1 MSSILKVDTIQT
13 TAGAA
18 PSAIDLGL
26 DVSGTILKM
35 HRHSWADEHQVANNS
50 SSYAAVTGSSFSF
63 TPKSASSTLIIVSDL
78 ACRVNGQAQGMM
90 FKHYVA
96 GSSISHDNGYAHE
109 LYFNTNSA
117 TATTADIYLRQ
128 TKSDTYSNTSSS
140 AKTIQLYVRD
150 YVTNSTSSNRI
161 NFLTRFRSATIVYEI
176 G

>member
-1 MSSILKVDTIQT
+1 MSSILKVDTIQN

-18 PSAIDLGL
+18 PTASDLGL

-35 HRHSWADEHQVANNS
+35 HRHTWADEHQVANNS

-78 ACRVNGQAQGMM
+78 SCRINGQAEGMM

-96 GSSISHDNGYAHE
+96 GSSISHDNNYAHE
-109 LYFNTNSA
+109 IYFNTNTS
-117 TATTADIYLRQ
+117 ADIYLRQ

-140 AKTIQLYVRD
+140 AKTIAVYARD
-150 YVTNSTSSNRI
+150 YRADGGSDHKINLSS
-161 NFLTRFRSATIVYEI
+161 RFASATIVYEI

>member
-18 PSAIDLGL
+18 PTASDLGL

-35 HRHSWADEHQVANNS
+35 HRHSWTDEHQVANNS
-50 SSYAAVTGSSFSF
+50 TSYASVTGSSFSF

-78 ACRVNGQAQGMM
+78 SCRINGTAQGMM

-96 GSSISHDNGYAHE
+96 GSSISHDSNYAHE
-109 LYFNTNSA
+109 TYFNATNVSC
-117 TATTADIYLRQ
+117 DIYLRQ
-128 TKSDTYSNTSSS
+128 TKSDSYSNTSSS

-150 YVTNSTSSNRI
+150 YNANGNSANRI
-161 NFLTRFRSATIVYEI
+161 NFLARFRSSTIVYEI

>member
-18 PSAIDLGL
+18 PTASDLGL

-35 HRHSWADEHQVANNS
+35 HRHSWADEHQIANNS
-50 SSYAAVTGSSFSF
+50 TSYAAVTGSSFSF

-78 ACRVNGQAQGMM
+78 SCRLNGQAQGLM

-96 GSSISHDNGYAHE
+96 GSSISHDNNSAHE
-109 LYFNTNSA
+109 IYINTNTSS
-117 TATTADIYLRQ
+117 DIYLRQ
-128 TKSDTYSNTSSS
+128 VKSDTYSNTSSS
-140 AKTIQLYVRD
+140 AKTIQLYARD
-150 YVTNSTSSNRI
+150 YNGNSGSDNRI

>member
-13 TAGAA
+13 TAGAT

-35 HRHSWADEHQVANNS
+35 HRHSWSDQYAIPNNS
-50 SSYAAVTGSSFSF
+50 GSFASVTGSSFSF

-78 ACRVNGQAQGMM
+78 SCRINGYQDGLM
-90 FKHYVA
+90 FAHYVD
-96 GSSISHDNGYAHE
+96 GSRISYYNNYAHE
-109 LYFNTNSA
+109 TYINTDGNN
-117 TATTADIYLRQ
+117 DIYIRQ

-140 AKTIQLYVRD
+140 AKTIAVYARD
-150 YVTNSTSSNRI
+150 YRADGGSDHKINLSS
-161 NFLTRFRSATIVYEI
+161 RFASATIVYEI

>member
-35 HRHSWADEHQVANNS
+35 HRHAWSNEYAIPNNS
-50 SSYAAVTGSSFSF
+50 SSLASITGSSFSF
-63 TPKSASSTLIIVSDL
+63 TPKSASSTLIIVSDIS
-78 ACRVNGQAQGMM
+78 CRINGNQDGLM
-90 FKHYVA
+90 FLHYVA
-96 GSSISHDNGYAHE
+96 GSSISHYNNYAHE
-109 LYFNTNSA
+109 IYFNTNSDN
-117 TATTADIYLRQ
+117 DIYFRQ

-140 AKTIQLYVRD
+140 AKTIELYARD
-150 YVTNSTSSNRI
+150 YRADGGGDHKI
-161 NFLTRFRSATIVYEI
+161 NVSGRFASATIVYEI